1 MGAFAAP
8 LFLYLFLGSV
18 AGLAGGLFLLWKEGL
33 AKKYSLYLISFAA
46 GVILATA
53 FLDLLPEATALAG
66 ESVYLLTLLGL
77 VAFFLTEDFLLH
89 FHHHEEHGHSL
100 RTAVPLIVASDSIHN
115 FIDGVVIT
123 ASFLADVRLGLV
135 VALAT
140 FFHEIPQEIGDFAVL
155 LSSGV
160 GKLKVIIYNLFS
172 ALATFL
178 GAILTLV
185 LAGKSMGLIG
195 PLLGLST
202 GMFLYISSADI
213 LPELVHGGKREN
225 RWPVAG
231 FLLTGIVL
239 VFILTKYL
247 PG

>member
-1 MGAFAAP
+1 MFQDYQHQRILTFFDPQRDPYGRGYHVRQAVTAV
-8 LFLYLFLGSV
+8 G
-18 AGLAGGLFLLWKEGL
+18 AGGLFGRGL
-33 AKKYSLYLISFAA
+33 GSGSQSQLKFIPASQ
-46 GVILATA
+46 T
-53 FLDLLPEATALAG
+53 
-66 ESVYLLTLLGL
+66 
-77 VAFFLTEDFLLH
+77 DF
-89 FHHHEEHGHSL
+89 
-100 RTAVPLIVASDSIHN
+100 I
-115 FIDGVVIT
+115 
-123 ASFLADVRLGLV
+123 
-135 VALAT
+135 
-140 FFHEIPQEIGDFAVL
+140 FAVIAEEL
-155 LSSGV
+155 G
-160 GKLKVIIYNLFS
+160 
-172 ALATFL
+172 FL

-231 FLLTGIVL
+231 FFLTGIVL